1 MEDIAI
7 LRSCSGPQPPHPIWT
22 ELVSANM
29 DGLFPT
35 MKGTC
40 RATSQRLLY
49 LVLELVLER
58 DIIAYNQTSNIF
70 YGGFVWDFDAIKIDI
85 FGS

>member
-1 MEDIAI
+1 
-7 LRSCSGPQPPHPIWT
+7 
-22 ELVSANM
+22 M
-29 DGLFPT
+29 DGLCPT
-35 MKGTC
+35 LKDTC

-70 YGGFVWDFDAIKIDI
+70 YGGFVWDFDAIKLI
-85 FGS
+85 FFVVNMD